1 VHSATRPEDF
11 PTDNDPRCM
20 VHPNPLVVGWYLGMV
35 VPVESETCSKD
46 ATRICAVVIV
56 SHEVLC
62 IRFVVGVHT
71 SWLGIDLNCHRSWIV
86 SP

>member
-1 VHSATRPEDF
+1 
-11 PTDNDPRCM
+11 
-20 VHPNPLVVGWYLGMV
+20 
-35 VPVESETCSKD
+35 
-46 ATRICAVVIV
+46 VVIV

>member
-1 VHSATRPEDF
+1 
-11 PTDNDPRCM
+11 
-20 VHPNPLVVGWYLGMV
+20 MV